1 MHAHAHRG
9 HTRPDACALRREHR
23 RLAARHHPKP
33 QERSTVPSN
42 YLLDYL
48 PGFRLRL
55 EELATRLDD
64 PLLHGLLH
72 EPPHG
77 GGAAMS
83 QAVDDVAEY
92 DGQAAIARL
101 RGHVASALR
110 YVRERERASSTSTGS
125 TTGTVL
131 ADSP

>member
-1 MHAHAHRG
+1 MCSP
-9 HTRPDACALRREHR
+9 TRAPQACSKTQ
-23 RLAARHHPKP
+23 PNP

-42 YLLDYL
+42 YLPDYL

-55 EELATRLDD
+55 EELAARLDD

-83 QAVDDVAEY
+83 QAVDVAEY

-101 RGHVASALR
+101 RSHVASALR

-125 TTGTVL
+125 TTGTL

>member
-1 MHAHAHRG
+1 MWWRIP
-9 HTRPDACALRREHR
+9 TRCGS
-23 RLAARHHPKP
+23 

-55 EELATRLDD
+55 EELAARLED
-64 PLLHGLLH
+64 PLLQGLLH

-77 GGAAMS
+77 GGEAVS
-83 QAVDDVAEY
+83 QAVDVAEY
-92 DGQAAIARL
+92 DGQAALARL
-101 RGHVASALR
+101 RGHVARALE
-110 YVRERERASSTSTGS
+110 YVRERERASSTSTGTS

>member
-1 MHAHAHRG
+1 MRDRVEWWWWWWRVS
-9 HTRPDACALRREHR
+9 TRCSS
-23 RLAARHHPKP
+23 

-55 EELATRLDD
+55 EELAARLDD
-64 PLLHGLLH
+64 PLLQGLLH

-77 GGAAMS
+77 GGAAVS
-83 QAVDDVAEY
+83 QAVDVAEY
-92 DGQAAIARL
+92 DGQAALARL

-110 YVRERERASSTSTGS
+110 YVRERESASSTSTGS
-125 TTGTVL
+125 TTTGTVGTPVL
-131 ADSP
+131 ADSPER